1 VVTYAEQTVHPPP
14 LAGGHE
20 IEASA
25 AAETPVPAAAQ
36 AGGDVAE
43 VSTTDTMSASILEII
58 DLYAPDL
65 PSKDRDIYEIVLERM
80 LADPVESEVVAFGST
95 APVAA
100 ALAEAAKP
108 ATEEPTS
115 GATAAG
121 QLTSGQAG
129 DV

>member
-1 VVTYAEQTVHPPP
+1 
-14 LAGGHE
+14 
-20 IEASA
+20 
-25 AAETPVPAAAQ
+25 
-36 AGGDVAE
+36 VAE
-43 VSTTDTMSASILEII
+43 VSTTDTMSSSILEII

-80 LADPVESEVVAFGST
+80 LADPVELEVEASGST
-95 APVAA
+95 TPVAA

-121 QLTSGQAG
+121 QLMSGQAG